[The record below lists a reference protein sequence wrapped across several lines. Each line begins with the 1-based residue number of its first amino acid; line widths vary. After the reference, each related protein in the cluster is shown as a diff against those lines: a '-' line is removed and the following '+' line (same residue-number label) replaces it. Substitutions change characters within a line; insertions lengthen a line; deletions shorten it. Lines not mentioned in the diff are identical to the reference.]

1 MLVAAD
7 GSDVVYRRARLE
19 EMVYKVRG
27 QMQYLNKVGVFTVD
41 CGEEEMVK
49 PSDLSIVP
57 DSLGIPRWWRGASWP
72 WKGTGT
78 GRGGRVQASMYVSSM
93 MEE

>member
-27 QMQYLNKVGVFTVD
+27 QMQYLNKVGCSQWTV
-41 CGEEEMVK
+41 GRR
-49 PSDLSIVP
+49 
-57 DSLGIPRWWRGASWP
+57 RW
-72 WKGTGT
+72 
-78 GRGGRVQASMYVSSM
+78 
-93 MEE
+93 

>member
-41 CGEEEMVK
+41 CGEEEMV
-49 PSDLSIVP
+49 I
-57 DSLGIPRWWRGASWP
+57 GEA
-72 WKGTGT
+72 
-78 GRGGRVQASMYVSSM
+78 Q
-93 MEE
+93 

>member
-57 DSLGIPRWWRGASWP
+57 DSLGIPRWWRGASWRRP
-72 WKGTGT
+72 ACVA
-78 GRGGRVQASMYVSSM
+78 GGA
-93 MEE
+93 